1 MALHR
6 LNAAAARAAPQGRL
20 GRASRRCERA
30 QRRAETEED
39 GSRSTD
45 AVPATACSSGSIS
58 VPESATSPDAEASP
72 RDVIAWSTAP
82 RVAAACAPP
91 HVHRRSF
98 FKRLRQEGG
107 QEGGGGGSDDGS
119 RARDAFVSDRDRA
132 GEARPA
138 RPEGR
143 SASDPTLASG
153 LGKCRRFEPS
163 SRPRKEK
170 QVTGR
175 FRRVGVGGS

>member
-1 MALHR
+1 MEVDESSATFER
-6 LNAAAARAAPQGRL
+6 L
-20 GRASRRCERA
+20 
-30 QRRAETEED
+30 AENEED

-45 AVPATACSSGSIS
+45 AVPATACSSGAIS

-132 GEARPA
+132 GEVRPA
-138 RPEGR
+138 RAEGR
-143 SASDPTLASG
+143 NASDPTRSEWTRKVPSVRAVGPTENGKASD
-153 LGKCRRFEPS
+153 RQISS
-163 SRPRKEK
+163 SR
-170 QVTGR
+170 
-175 FRRVGVGGS
+175 RRGQLTHP